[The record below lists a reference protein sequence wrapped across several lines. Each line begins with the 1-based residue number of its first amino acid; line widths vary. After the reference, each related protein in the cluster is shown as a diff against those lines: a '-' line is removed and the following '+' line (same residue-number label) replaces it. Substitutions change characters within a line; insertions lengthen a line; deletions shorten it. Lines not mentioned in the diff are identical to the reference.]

1 MTMLETTQA
10 LATVAVKDLAA
21 AERFYSEIL
30 GLKVT
35 NREGSEAI
43 NFGSGAASLLVYR
56 SEFAGTNKA
65 TAVTWVVGPK
75 LAEIVRDL
83 DAKGV
88 HFEHY
93 DMPGMERNGHIHSAG
108 DSMSVAWFTDPE
120 GNIHSLVS
128 G

>member
-1 MTMLETTQA
+1 MMLGTTQA
-10 LATVAVKDLAA
+10 LATVAVRDLEQ
-21 AERFYSEIL
+21 AERFYSETL
-30 GLKVT
+30 GLAVT
-35 NREGSEAI
+35 HREGSEAI
-43 NFGSGAASLLVYR
+43 NFGDGAASLLVYR

-65 TAVTWVVGPK
+65 TAVTWIAGEN
-75 LAEIVRDL
+75 LAAIVEQL

-93 DMPGMERNGHIHSAG
+93 DMPGMQRNGHIHSAEG
-108 DSMSVAWFTDPE
+108 MSVAWFTDPE